1 MLKNRTLALG
11 KMLAVAVVEPE
22 FPLNLGYV
30 ARCMANF
37 GLSKLFVISP
47 TKPKSNFLGE
57 ASVFAS
63 HGRLLIQR
71 AQFLGS
77 MSSLRRRDLLLI
89 GTTAIQGKRKS
100 NLTRKTSSLEDCVA
114 RVGRTLLEGNR
125 KACIVLGR
133 DTTGLTNEELRKCDF
148 SLTILTGS
156 NYNTL
161 NISHAAAL
169 IIYQFSKELSKKRP
183 TTGIPKAE
191 KSGHS
196 ERERA
201 AKLFEQLA
209 QKAEFKPFRAGMLR
223 ETLSRLIGRSD
234 PSLRETY
241 LLMGL
246 ASRAL
251 SKIKRL
257 ESRP

>member
-1 MLKNRTLALG
+1 LRRITPQRARQ
-11 KMLAVAVVEPE
+11 LAVAVVEPE

-37 GLSKLFVISP
+37 GLTKLFVISG
-47 TKPKSNFLGE
+47 TKMRREFLRE

-63 HGRLLIQR
+63 HGHSLIQE
-71 AQFLGS
+71 AQVVA
-77 MSSLRRRDLLLI
+77 SLDALHKRDFLLI
-89 GTTAIQGKRKS
+89 GTTAIQGRRKS
-100 NLTRKTSSLEDCVA
+100 NLTRKTSSLEEWAASVT
-114 RVGRTLLEGNR
+114 RTLSGG
-125 KACIVLGR
+125 KAKGCIVLGR

-148 SLTILTGS
+148 SLTIRTGS

-169 IIYQFSKELSKKRP
+169 ILYEFSRELAKRKQG
-183 TTGIPKAE
+183 TGKPKE
-191 KSGHS
+191 KSGRV

-201 AKLFEQLA
+201 VRLFGELA
-209 QKAEFKPFRAGMLR
+209 VESEFKSFRSGMLR
-223 ETLSRLIGRSD
+223 ETLLRLFGRSD

-251 SKIKRL
+251 SKIRRL
-257 ESRP
+257 ESRKP